1 MKAEHRHELKTNV
14 LAEWLGNFP
23 EWARGNLI
31 SIIIVIATIV
41 AAGGFYFWRGYDR
54 NARLQEQYR
63 FTSFVNQI
71 SNRKMQILGAQNQ
84 AGGSSSI
91 LFEPARN
98 LETFAK
104 STDDNNL
111 AALAFIKQA
120 EALRTELHYRTENV
134 SAQDLAAQVGRAK
147 QSYRFAVEK
156 ASDNP
161 SLMAS
166 AKFGLGLCEEEL
178 GNFDAAKQ
186 IYTQIAADAGFQ
198 GTVSVVQAELR
209 LETMDDYKKNLVF
222 RPKPKP
228 KPQLIPLEPVEIQ
241 IGPVDTNKPAAAA
254 APTVRIGPVDPNA
267 PAVIK
272 KPAVDANLPAKDS
285 KETATKPQTKAPPPE
300 PNAPA
305 KAPDAAVPTVTAP
318 PAVEPNSPAKT
329 PAAGSAPQGPNSIPE
344 TPDPNASGT

>member
-23 EWARGNLI
+23 EWLKENLL
-31 SIIIVIATIV
+31 SVIIVIATIV

-71 SNRKMQILGAQNQ
+71 SNLKMQILGAQNQ
-84 AGGSSSI
+84 AGGMSSG

-104 STDDNNL
+104 STGDNNL

-120 EALRTELHYRTENV
+120 EALRTELHYRTEGV
-134 SAQDLAAQVGRAK
+134 SGQDLAAQVGRAK
-147 QSYRFAVEK
+147 QSYRFAVEE
-156 ASDNP
+156 APDNP
-161 SLMAS
+161 SLLAS
-166 AKFGLGLCEEEL
+166 AKFGIGLCEEEL

-186 IYTQIAADAGFQ
+186 IYAQIAADAAFQ
-198 GTVSVVQAELR
+198 GTVSVVQAKLR
-209 LETMDDYKKNLVF
+209 LETMDDYKKNVVF
-222 RPKPKP
+222 RPKPRPKP
-228 KPQLIPLEPVEIQ
+228 KAMPIKPAEIRM
-241 IGPVDTNKPAAAA
+241 GPVDTNPPAGGSAAAS
-254 APTVRIGPVDPNA
+254 PTVRIGPVDPNA

-272 KPAVDANLPAKDS
+272 KPAVDADQES
-285 KETATKPQTKAPPPE
+285 KETPTKTEIRATPAE
-300 PNAPA
+300 PNAP
-305 KAPDAAVPTVTAP
+305 T
-318 PAVEPNSPAKT
+318 KT
-329 PAAGSAPQGPNSIPE
+329 PDAGSAPQGPNSTPE

>member
-1 MKAEHRHELKTNV
+1 MKAEHRHELKTNS
-14 LAEWLGNFP
+14 LAEWMGNFP
-23 EWARGNLI
+23 EWFRENLI
-31 SIIIVIATIV
+31 SVIIVIATIV
-41 AAGGFYFWRGYDR
+41 AAAGFFFWRGHNK

-63 FTSFVNQI
+63 FTSIVNQI
-71 SNRKMQILGAQNQ
+71 SNLKMQILGAQNQ
-84 AGGSSSI
+84 AGGMSSG

-98 LETFAK
+98 LAAFARD
-104 STDDNNL
+104 TGDNNL

-120 EALRTELHYRTENV
+120 EALRTELHYRSDDV
-134 SAQDLAAQVGRAK
+134 SNQDLVAQVGSAK
-147 QSYRFAVEK
+147 QSYAMAVEK

-186 IYTQIAADAGFQ
+186 IYAQIAADAAFQ
-198 GTVSVVQAELR
+198 GTVSVVQAKLR

-241 IGPVDTNKPAAAA
+241 IGPVDTNKPVAAA
-254 APTVRIGPVDPNA
+254 APNVKIAPLDPNA
-267 PAVIK
+267 SAVIK
-272 KPAVDANLPAKDS
+272 KPVIDANLPAKEP
-285 KETATKPQTKAPPPE
+285 KAIPTKPPTKASPPE

-305 KAPDAAVPTVTAP
+305 KAPVAAAPVQTATQDANTAP
-318 PAVEPNSPAKT
+318 K
-329 PAAGSAPQGPNSIPE
+329 AP
-344 TPDPNASGT
+344 

>member
-1 MKAEHRHELKTNV
+1 MKAEHRHELKTNA
-14 LAEWLGNFP
+14 LAEWMGNFP
-23 EWARGNLI
+23 EWFRGNLI
-31 SIIIVIATIV
+31 SVIIVIATIV
-41 AAGGFYFWRGYDR
+41 AAAGFLFWRSHNK

-63 FTSFVNQI
+63 FTSIVNQI
-71 SNRKMQILGAQNQ
+71 SNLKMQILGAQGQ
-84 AGGSSSI
+84 AVGMSSG

-98 LETFAK
+98 LAAFAQD
-104 STDDNNL
+104 TGDNNL

-120 EALRTELHYRTENV
+120 EALRTELHYRSDDV
-134 SAQDLAAQVGRAK
+134 SNQDLVAQVGSAK
-147 QSYRFAVEK
+147 QSYAMAVEK

-186 IYTQIAADAGFQ
+186 IYAQIAADAAFQ
-198 GTVSVVQAELR
+198 GTVSIVQAKLR

-228 KPQLIPLEPVEIQ
+228 KPQLTPLEPVGVQ
-241 IGPVDTNKPAAAA
+241 MGPVDTNKPAVAA
-254 APTVRIGPVDPNA
+254 APNVKIAPLDPNA

-272 KPAVDANLPAKDS
+272 KPVIDANLPAREPK
-285 KETATKPQTKAPPPE
+285 AIPTKPPTKASPPE

-305 KAPDAAVPTVTAP
+305 KAPVAAAPVLTAAQDANTAP
-318 PAVEPNSPAKT
+318 K
-329 PAAGSAPQGPNSIPE
+329 AP
-344 TPDPNASGT
+344 